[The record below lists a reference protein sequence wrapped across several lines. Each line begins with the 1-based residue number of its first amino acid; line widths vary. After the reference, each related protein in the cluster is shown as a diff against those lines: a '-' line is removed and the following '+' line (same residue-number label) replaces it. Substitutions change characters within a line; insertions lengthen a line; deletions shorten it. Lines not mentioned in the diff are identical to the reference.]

1 MLVNSPG
8 EVKSRLDELWQL
20 LRKVDSLL
28 NDVDTHLLDESDFE
42 QYEQIA
48 KINFS
53 YSTVLMQCWDDVES
67 EPDSHDVSLLS
78 LEVINHFDVL
88 IETHADESV
97 EALECSLHEQRD
109 GKFPA
114 VAYAGG

>member
-1 MLVNSPG
+1 MLINSPG
-8 EVKSRLDELWQL
+8 EVKSRLDELWRL

-53 YSTVLMQCWDDVES
+53 YSTVLMQCWDDMETGDDIHEIS
-67 EPDSHDVSLLS
+67 SLP
-78 LEVINHFDVL
+78 LEIINHFGVL
-88 IETHADESV
+88 IETHADESA
-97 EALECSLHEQRD
+97 EALECLLHEQR
-109 GKFPA
+109 GEKFSA
-114 VAYAGG
+114 VAYAHG